1 MEHVGSD
8 QSSPRN
14 TRGSST
20 WSLPPVPGV
29 APLEE
34 AETGW
39 RRSTEVAI
47 GARARS
53 VPDRSVSRGA
63 QRCRRTT
70 PGCQFGCIS
79 AGQSSATGES
89 GKIPK
94 LRARVRFSSPAPHES
109 PRPAA
114 RGFFVV
120 QTCSGPAHQIRT
132 RRPFGWLHTLLY
144 EFREMTP
151 ATTPGHPPTL
161 RWRAVDRP
169 ARRRPPPS
177 ACRRPPPD
185 GPRCRTPCGSGGSPA
200 PPTPGGES

>member
-114 RGFFVV
+114 RGFFVA
-120 QTCSGPAHQIRT
+120 QTNFERRITYRT
-132 RRPFGWLHTLLY
+132 THHSYQRSPGVSLGLRLY
-144 EFREMTP
+144 
-151 ATTPGHPPTL
+151 A
-161 RWRAVDRP
+161 A
-169 ARRRPPPS
+169 
-177 ACRRPPPD
+177 
-185 GPRCRTPCGSGGSPA
+185 A
-200 PPTPGGES
+200 PESDAASCDT